1 MIYKERTMIE
11 IQVQNPQTGLWTTVQ
26 TVGDASSTGLQ
37 MQAMAASYRGWKMR
51 AINETG
57 AVVDFMVG

>member
-1 MIYKERTMIE
+1 MID
-11 IQVQNPQTGLWTTVQ
+11 IQVQNPLTGLWTTVQ
-26 TVGDASSTGLQ
+26 TVGQDSSVGLH
-37 MQAMAASYRGWKMR
+37 MQAMSTSYKGCKMR

>member
-1 MIYKERTMIE
+1 MIE
-11 IQVQNPQTGLWTTVQ
+11 IQVQNPLTGLWTTVQ
-26 TVGDASSTGLQ
+26 TVGQDSSVGLH
-37 MQAMAASYRGWKMR
+37 MQAMSTSYKGWKIR

>member
-1 MIYKERTMIE
+1 MID
-11 IQVQNPQTGLWTTVQ
+11 IQVQNPLTGLWTTVQ
-26 TVGDASSTGLQ
+26 TVGQDSSVGLH
-37 MQAMAASYRGWKMR
+37 MQAMSSSYKGWKMR